1 MLSTSAGRTFYAVAV
16 SLFGPILPYK
26 ALRFSKDSGGSMSEA
41 VAGMPQRSSLWCPR
55 LALFALALVAVALLL
70 HRFFGMP
77 TPVLLNV
84 LAVGLVLALAAVLLG
99 ALGTLGVWRTGRSG
113 GARILLG
120 TTVGA
125 AMLAVPVSAGFLARA
140 YPALNDVTTDSA
152 NPPEYRTIAA
162 LRTGTANSAVY
173 PASQFADLQKA
184 AHPDLLPL
192 DINRPPA
199 ETFDLVV
206 DVLKGM
212 QMTVVAEEPP
222 SDDNP
227 AGRAEAV
234 DRSLVL
240 GFYDDVAI
248 RVRPIGDPADPNSR
262 VDLRSSSR
270 YGRADFGANAQRM
283 RDMMREIV
291 ARLEAT
297 VPAIGDV
304 PSANKRTLKPGR
316 ASDREKADGRTSR
329 GDARPDARRAPERKA
344 PPP

>member
-1 MLSTSAGRTFYAVAV
+1 
-16 SLFGPILPYK
+16 
-26 ALRFSKDSGGSMSEA
+26 MSEA
-41 VAGMPQRSSLWCPR
+41 FPGTPQRSSRWCPR

-84 LAVGLVLALAAVLLG
+84 LAVGLGLALAAVLLG
-99 ALGTLGVWRTGRSG
+99 AFAALGIWRTGRTG
-113 GARILLG
+113 AARILLG
-120 TTVGA
+120 TTLGA
-125 AMLAVPVSAGFLARA
+125 AMLAVPVGAGLVARS
-140 YPALNDVTTDSA
+140 YPPINDVTTDAA
-152 NPPEYRTIAA
+152 NPPEYRTLAA
-162 LRTGTANSAVY
+162 LRTGAANSALY
-173 PASQFADLQKA
+173 PAAEFADRQRA
-184 AHPDLLPL
+184 AYPDLLPL
-192 DINRPPA
+192 EINRSPA

-212 QMTVVAEEPP
+212 QMTVVAEEGP
-222 SDDNP
+222 SDDYP
-227 AGRAEAV
+227 VGRAEAV

-240 GFYDDVAI
+240 GIYDDIAI
-248 RVRPIGDPADPNSR
+248 RVSPTGDPAEPNSR

-270 YGRADFGANAQRM
+270 YGRSDFGSNVQRM
-283 RDMMREIV
+283 RDIMREVV

-304 PSANKRTLKPGR
+304 PAANKRTLKPGR
-316 ASDREKADGRTSR
+316 TSDREKADGRTSR

>member
-1 MLSTSAGRTFYAVAV
+1 MFYALAAP
-16 SLFGPILPYK
+16 LFGPILPYK
-26 ALRFSKDSGGSMSEA
+26 TLRFSKDSGGSMSEA
-41 VAGMPQRSSLWCPR
+41 IAGMPQRSSLWCPR
-55 LALFALALVAVALLL
+55 LALFALALVAAALLL

-84 LAVGLVLALAAVLLG
+84 LAVGLVLALGAVLLG
-99 ALGTLGVWRTGRSG
+99 AVGALGVWRSGRSG
-113 GARILLG
+113 AARILLG

-125 AMLAVPVSAGFLARA
+125 AMLAVPVGAGLMARA
-140 YPALNDVTTDSA
+140 YPAINDVTTDAA
-152 NPPEYRTIAA
+152 NPPDYQTLAA
-162 LRTGTANSAVY
+162 LRTGIANPAVY
-173 PASQFADLQKA
+173 PAAEFADRQKSA
-184 AHPDLLPL
+184 YPDLLPL

-212 QMTVVAEEPP
+212 QMAVVAEVPP
-222 SDDNP
+222 ADDNS

-240 GFYDDVAI
+240 GFYDDVAV
-248 RVRPIGDPADPNSR
+248 RVSPTGDPADPNSR

-270 YGRADFGANAQRM
+270 YGRSDFGANAQRM
-283 RDMMREIV
+283 RDIMREIV

-316 ASDREKADGRTSR
+316 TSDREKADGRTSR